1 MKCNAAL
8 TEEYFRTARS
18 LQGDIPGRR
27 AAFEYMKNSTAIV
40 HHKVVASSF
49 IPRLFNDESWNTLR
63 AVAET
68 THHILCK
75 VIDRYQQD
83 PDYRTIFSYDE
94 RLEELI
100 LLSRGYED
108 VLPFARI
115 DVFLDEDSLSCKFC
129 EFNGDG
135 SAGMNENREITNSI
149 ALTDTFKLF
158 SQNHQVESCELFES
172 WVEKFIDI
180 FKRSKYATENAR
192 FAICDYLECG
202 VVDEFKIF
210 ADRFKE
216 HGYEC
221 VICDVRDLH
230 FDGARLLDKDG
241 QPIHAIWRRCVTND
255 VMTYWNESQDLIEAL
270 RHETVALIGSFAG
283 HIVHD
288 KQIFEALYHPKTKA
302 FLTDEENDFIA
313 THVPRTVFL
322 DDSEIDLEE
331 VITNKSSWIIKPTDN
346 YGARDVYAGVSF
358 DQTEWKDLVDRFANG
373 RAGSPFI
380 AQSYI
385 TPFKTHTLAPD
396 TNIEEL
402 TDTEVDIE
410 GTWYNNLSGL
420 YVYNGTFQG
429 IFSRLGPLPT
439 ISKEHQGM
447 TAATIRVR
455 GM

>member
-1 MKCNAAL
+1 MKSNAAL
-8 TEEYFRTARS
+8 TEEYFAIADS
-18 LQGDIPGRR
+18 LQGDIQGRR
-27 AAFEYMKNSTAIV
+27 SAFAYMQNSTAIV

-49 IPRLFNDESWNTLR
+49 IPRLFNDESWSTLKDI
-63 AVAET
+63 AET
-68 THHILCK
+68 THRILCK
-75 VIDRYQQD
+75 VISHYLKE
-83 PDYRTIFSYDE
+83 PSYRSVFSYDK

-100 LLSRGYED
+100 LLPRGYDD

-115 DVFLDEDSLSCKFC
+115 DVFLNEDDMSCKFC

-149 ALTDTFKLF
+149 ATTETYRQFCQTHDI
-158 SQNHQVESCELFES
+158 EPCELFES
-172 WVEKFIDI
+172 WVIKFIDI
-180 FKRSKYATENAR
+180 FTRSRHAVPNAR

-202 VVDEFKIF
+202 VVDEFKVF
-210 ADRFKE
+210 SEYFKR

-221 VICDVRDLH
+221 VICDVRDLR
-230 FDGARLLDKDG
+230 FDGTVLRDKDN

-255 VMTYWNESQDLIEAL
+255 VLTYWDESQDLIEAL
-270 RHETVALIGSFAG
+270 RHGAVALIGSFAG

-302 FLTDEENDFIA
+302 ILTDEENEFVEN
-313 THVPRTVFL
+313 HVPRTAFL
-322 DDSEIDLEE
+322 NDNDIELRE
-331 VITNKSSWIIKPTDN
+331 VRNNKDGWIIKPTDN

-358 DQTEWKDLVDRFANG
+358 MQSEWNELIDRFANEKTG
-373 RAGSPFI
+373 FPFI

-396 TNIEEL
+396 TAINDLDDSEI
-402 TDTEVDIE
+402 DTK
-410 GTWYNNLSGL
+410 GSWYNNLSGL
-420 YVYNGTFQG
+420 YLYNGTFQG

-447 TAATIRVR
+447 TAATLHVR
-455 GM
+455 G